1 MGASAYD
8 QSYDVNLAP
17 LELSKKR
24 KTRSRGKGN
33 KSVAEILAKWRE
45 YNERLYAGKEDGKPK
60 RKAPAIGSKKG
71 CMKGKGGPQNSENM
85 YRGVR
90 QRTWGK
96 WVGEIREPNRG
107 SRLWLGTFP
116 TAQDAALAYDYAS
129 RAMYGPSARLNFPNV
144 SDYSSIKEYLK
155 DSSSDATDTA
165 TATAA
170 ASCCSSV
177 VTTPA
182 TSETTTLSS
191 HSEVCAVEDVKEMFK
206 IPVTMN
212 NTVDVC
218 YEVSSPTSRIKEEP
232 KDEFADIIDPGGGE
246 IQDAKLEGIQK
257 LKDELADIINPE
269 IQDAKLEGAQK
280 PMDELADIIDP
291 GGGEIQDANLEV
303 TQTQKQDVVQVGEG
317 VCNDQMDL
325 SWIDNFDCDFNFD
338 FIDDDN
344 MKGYS
349 MDEFFQ
355 VEELLGQLDNN
366 PVDESGLMQNLD
378 CGQMSFP
385 EESNPQVGTNSSFFY
400 ELENPDAKLLGSLP
414 HMEQTDTTSGVDYA
428 LDFFKI
434 EEPVNCND
442 ALEDTPYLDLNFD
455 DVNYDSRM

>member
-8 QSYDVNLAP
+8 QSYNVNLAP

-24 KTRSRGKGN
+24 KIRSRGKGL

-45 YNERLYAGKEDGKPK
+45 YNERLYAGKDDGKPK
-60 RKAPAIGSKKG
+60 RKAPAKGSKKG
-71 CMKGKGGPQNSENM
+71 CMKGKGGPQNSENK

-116 TAQDAALAYDYAS
+116 TAQEAALAYDYAA
-129 RAMYGPSARLNFPNV
+129 RAMYGPSARLNFPNI

-155 DSSSDATDTA
+155 DSSSDDVAA
-165 TATAA
+165 APA

-218 YEVSSPTSRIKEEP
+218 YEVSSPTSRIKQEP
-232 KDEFADIIDPGGGE
+232 KDEFADIIDPSGGEIQDAKSEGIQKPKDELADIIDPGGGE
-246 IQDAKLEGIQK
+246 IQDAKLE
-257 LKDELADIINPE
+257 E
-269 IQDAKLEGAQK
+269 
-280 PMDELADIIDP
+280 
-291 GGGEIQDANLEV
+291 
-303 TQTQKQDVVQVGEG
+303 TQKHDVVQIGDG
-317 VCNDQMDL
+317 VCNDQMDF
-325 SWIDNFDCDFNFD
+325 SWIDNFDFDFDLDFDFNG
-338 FIDDDN
+338 DDN
-344 MKGYS
+344 KKNCS

-355 VEELLGQLDNN
+355 AEELLGQLDNN
-366 PVDESGLMQNLD
+366 PVDESGLMQSLN
-378 CGQMSFP
+378 CGQMGFP
-385 EESNPQVGTNSSFFY
+385 EESNPQVGTSPSFFY
-400 ELENPDAKLLGSLP
+400 ELENPDAMLLGSLP
-414 HMEQTDTTSGVDYA
+414 HMEHTDTTSGVDYA

-434 EEPVNCND
+434 EEPVNCNGS
-442 ALEDTPYLDLNFD
+442 LEDTPFLDLNFD
-455 DVNYDSRM
+455 DVNYDSRGM

>member
-17 LELSKKR
+17 LEVSKKR

-45 YNERLYAGKEDGKPK
+45 YNERLYAVKDDGKPK

-155 DSSSDATDTA
+155 DSSSDTATA

-191 HSEVCAVEDVKEMFK
+191 HSEVCGVEDVKEMFK
-206 IPVTMN
+206 IPVTMNN

-218 YEVSSPTSRIKEEP
+218 YEVSSPTSRIKQEP
-232 KDEFADIIDPGGGE
+232 KDEFAYIIDPGGGE
-246 IQDAKLEGIQK
+246 IQDAKLEGTQK
-257 LKDELADIINPE
+257 L
-269 IQDAKLEGAQK
+269 
-280 PMDELADIIDP
+280 MDELADIIDP
-291 GGGEIQDANLEV
+291 GGGEIQDAKLEE

-325 SWIDNFDCDFNFD
+325 SWIDNFDFNFD
-338 FIDDDN
+338 FNDDDN

-366 PVDESGLMQNLD
+366 PVDESGLMQTLD

-385 EESNPQVGTNSSFFY
+385 EESNPQVGATSSFFY
-400 ELENPDAKLLGSLP
+400 DLENPDAKLLGSFP

-434 EEPVNCND
+434 EEPVNCNG

-455 DVNYDSRM
+455 DVNYDSRGM

>member
-1 MGASAYD
+1 
-8 QSYDVNLAP
+8 
-17 LELSKKR
+17 
-24 KTRSRGKGN
+24 
-33 KSVAEILAKWRE
+33 
-45 YNERLYAGKEDGKPK
+45 
-60 RKAPAIGSKKG
+60 
-71 CMKGKGGPQNSENM
+71 
-85 YRGVR
+85 
-90 QRTWGK
+90 
-96 WVGEIREPNRG
+96 
-107 SRLWLGTFP
+107 
-116 TAQDAALAYDYAS
+116 
-129 RAMYGPSARLNFPNV
+129 MYGPSARLNFPNV

-218 YEVSSPTSRIKEEP
+218 YEVSSPTSRIKQEPKDEFAYIIDPGGGEIQNAKLEGTQKP

-366 PVDESGLMQNLD
+366 PVDESGLMQTLD

-385 EESNPQVGTNSSFFY
+385 EESNPQVGATSSFFY

-434 EEPVNCND
+434 EEPVNCNG

-455 DVNYDSRM
+455 DVNYDSRGM

>member
-45 YNERLYAGKEDGKPK
+45 YNERLYAVKDDGKPK

-116 TAQDAALAYDYAS
+116 TAQDAALAYDYAA

-155 DSSSDATDTA
+155 DSSSDTA

-191 HSEVCAVEDVKEMFK
+191 HSEVCGVEDVKEMFK
-206 IPVTMN
+206 IPVTMNN

-218 YEVSSPTSRIKEEP
+218 YEVSSPTSRIKQEPKDEFAYIIDPGGGEIQNAKLEGTQKP

-246 IQDAKLEGIQK
+246 IQDAKLEGTQK
-257 LKDELADIINPE
+257 L
-269 IQDAKLEGAQK
+269 
-280 PMDELADIIDP
+280 MDELADIIDP
-291 GGGEIQDANLEV
+291 GGGEIQDAKLEE

-325 SWIDNFDCDFNFD
+325 SWIDNFDFNFD
-338 FIDDDN
+338 FNDDDN

-366 PVDESGLMQNLD
+366 PVDESGLMQTLD

-385 EESNPQVGTNSSFFY
+385 EESNPQVGATSSFFY
-400 ELENPDAKLLGSLP
+400 ELENPDAKLLGSFP

-434 EEPVNCND
+434 EEPVNCNG